1 MSTYA
6 IVRQAILDKHQI
18 TAVYD
23 GYYREMC
30 PHAIGEKNGKEQAL
44 FYQFGGETSKGP
56 IKDPTSRNNWRCL
69 ELSKLSNV
77 AAVPGT
83 WYSADNHSVAS
94 TCIDDIHAEVSF

>member
-6 IVRQAILDKHQI
+6 IVRQAIHDKHQI

-30 PHAIGEKNGKEQAL
+30 PHAIGEKNGREQAL

-56 IKDPTSRNNWRCL
+56 IKDPTAENNWRCL

-77 AAVPGT
+77 TAVPGA
-83 WYSADNHSVAS
+83 WYSADNHSTAS
-94 TCIDDIHAEVSF
+94 TCIDDIHAEVDF

>member
-44 FYQFGGETSKGP
+44 FYQFGEKPVRARLRIRRLETIGGA
-56 IKDPTSRNNWRCL
+56 
-69 ELSKLSNV
+69 LS
-77 AAVPGT
+77 
-83 WYSADNHSVAS
+83 
-94 TCIDDIHAEVSF
+94 